1 MDTDKTLTEYIAEEL
16 RALRARP
23 KGGVTFDEL
32 QDRTGVAKASL
43 KRYFNGHRAIPT
55 DVIDSVAA
63 AFDTSAWQIVRDA
76 EAHRTK
82 DARSN
87 VVPIRKSVPT
97 EEEALELGAVAKDQV
112 QEVDEFDGPGDDE

>member
-32 QDRTGVAKASL
+32 EERTGVAKASL
-43 KRYFNGHRAIPT
+43 KRYFNGHRPIPT
-55 DVIDSVAA
+55 DVIDAVAA
-63 AFDTSAWQIVRDA
+63 AFDTNAWQIVRDA
-76 EAHRTK
+76 EAHRSK
-82 DARSN
+82 GRSN
-87 VVPIRKSVPT
+87 VVPLRKSVPT